1 MENATENGVAHS
13 HQKRRKQWTTIK
25 GENAWTMFKVMAEFV
40 DGFEKLNSIGPCV
53 SIFGSA
59 RTKTDHPN
67 TKKPWILPADSARK
81 ATASSRAVDRASW
94 KRVTK
99 ARR

>member
-1 MENATENGVAHS
+1 MESTIENGTPQHQ
-13 HQKRRKQWTTIK
+13 QKRRKQWTTIK

-59 RTKTDHPN
+59 RTKPDHPN
-67 TKKPWILPADSARK
+67 YKK
-81 ATASSRAVDRASW
+81 ATVSLRAADLASW
-94 KRVTK
+94 KRATK
-99 ARR
+99 AQKFMAAHPLV